1 MSGRIVKR
9 TISFPPKP
17 LKPLPLR
24 VFLFSLLAA
33 AFLFAGAGCGK
44 TGEYNRYSDSFFGT
58 FDTVVQVVAYARD
71 RQEFEGYYN
80 QIQARFQ
87 RLHQLYDTYND
98 YEGINNLKTVNDRAG
113 KEPVKV
119 DREIIDLLL
128 FAREWHQKTP
138 GQTNIALGPV
148 LKIWHDYRAEGLS
161 NPEKARLPSREE
173 LARAAGH
180 TDLDRVIIDEAAGT
194 VYLPD
199 SNMRLDVGAVAK
211 GFATELVAREM
222 MAAGMKSGLIS
233 AGGNVRAI
241 GKPLDGKRD
250 RWAIGVQNPDESI
263 AGEEP
268 LVDAI
273 YVNDAA
279 IVTSGDYQRY
289 YIVDGRPYH
298 HIIDPKTLMPAEYYR
313 AVTVVAP
320 DAGVADYLSTE
331 LFLLPLEESM
341 ALAESLEGVEALW
354 IMKDGSKKFT
364 TGMGQVLKSQG
375 AGSQ

>member
-1 MSGRIVKR
+1 MDHF
-9 TISFPPKP
+9 FPPKP

-24 VFLFSLLAA
+24 VFLFSLLV
-33 AFLFAGAGCGK
+33 LLSLPGRWE

-250 RWAIGVQNPDESI
+250 GHRRA
-263 AGEEP
+263 EP
-268 LVDAI
+268 
-273 YVNDAA
+273 
-279 IVTSGDYQRY
+279 R
-289 YIVDGRPYH
+289 
-298 HIIDPKTLMPAEYYR
+298 
-313 AVTVVAP
+313 
-320 DAGVADYLSTE
+320 
-331 LFLLPLEESM
+331 
-341 ALAESLEGVEALW
+341 
-354 IMKDGSKKFT
+354 
-364 TGMGQVLKSQG
+364 
-375 AGSQ
+375 

>member
-1 MSGRIVKR
+1 M
-9 TISFPPKP
+9 
-17 LKPLPLR
+17 
-24 VFLFSLLAA
+24 
-33 AFLFAGAGCGK
+33 
-44 TGEYNRYSDSFFGT
+44 
-58 FDTVVQVVAYARD
+58 VQVVAYARD